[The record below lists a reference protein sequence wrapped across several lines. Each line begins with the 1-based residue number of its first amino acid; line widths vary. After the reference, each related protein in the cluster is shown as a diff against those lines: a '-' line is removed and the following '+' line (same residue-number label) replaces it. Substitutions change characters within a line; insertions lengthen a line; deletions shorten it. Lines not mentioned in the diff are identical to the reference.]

1 VCQGSVHAQ
10 VRGTKCCSGLSEV
23 EGVGVSGERARTG
36 ARYEVLQRAQ
46 RGGGCGCVRGRVLEH
61 PHVELRLT
69 LAARAVLQR
78 LVETAAVVDQ
88 RRGAGVVQPVP
99 SHLALPHAS
108 HAHAMLAKRRS
119 RHTLRR
125 AKVLGTHLVFTLS
138 IPRHRGSDAA
148 WRGAKLW
155 SSEEHT
161 GGVTLVAP
169 GSLQGV
175 PPSCCGRRVA
185 VWRVFE
191 PTIRVW
197 RSGNDAQAACEPDG
211 GGSGGLPVHPLRLH
225 SHRTSPAQA
234 LLTILARHAEPN
246 A

>member
-161 GGVTLVAP
+161 GGV
-169 GSLQGV
+169 
-175 PPSCCGRRVA
+175 
-185 VWRVFE
+185 
-191 PTIRVW
+191 
-197 RSGNDAQAACEPDG
+197 
-211 GGSGGLPVHPLRLH
+211 
-225 SHRTSPAQA
+225 
-234 LLTILARHAEPN
+234 
-246 A
+246 